1 MPESAPLLLAN
12 DAVLF
17 GVLALILGFVFWT
30 SESTNSFW
38 KGFYRI
44 FPPLLLAYFL
54 PSMLTTFGLVDP
66 EESQLYFVASRYLM
80 PTALVLLTAVADLPG
95 TLKLGP
101 KALVMFF
108 TGTVGIIGG
117 GALAMYVATLI
128 APEAAGV
135 AGRDAMWRGMST
147 LAGSWIGGSANQT
160 ALREIYGAGPDTFS
174 IWVAV
179 DVLVASVWLAMMLW
193 VAANQQ
199 TVDRWLK
206 ADVSS
211 LEAVKARAQE
221 FETQHARIPALSD
234 YIIVMAVGF
243 GATGLAHFAAD
254 RLTPYFVENFPDAA
268 QFSVHSSF
276 FWLIVVATVLGVLL
290 SFTPVRKLQGVGASK
305 VGSLFVYVL
314 VATVG
319 LQMNVMALADS
330 PIFFLI
336 GAIWLGTH
344 ALLMIG
350 MARLIKA
357 PSFFLAVG
365 SEANVGGAASA
376 PATAAAFHPSL
387 IPVGAL
393 LAVLGYIVG
402 TFGGWLTGQ
411 LMRLISGQ

>member
-1 MPESAPLLLAN
+1 
-12 DAVLF
+12 
-17 GVLALILGFVFWT
+17 
-30 SESTNSFW
+30 
-38 KGFYRI
+38 
-44 FPPLLLAYFL
+44 
-54 PSMLTTFGLVDP
+54 
-66 EESQLYFVASRYLM
+66 
-80 PTALVLLTAVADLPG
+80 
-95 TLKLGP
+95 
-101 KALVMFF
+101 
-108 TGTVGIIGG
+108 
-117 GALAMYVATLI
+117 
-128 APEAAGV
+128 
-135 AGRDAMWRGMST
+135 
-147 LAGSWIGGSANQT
+147 
-160 ALREIYGAGPDTFS
+160 
-174 IWVAV
+174 
-179 DVLVASVWLAMMLW
+179 
-193 VAANQQ
+193 
-199 TVDRWLK
+199 
-206 ADVSS
+206 
-211 LEAVKARAQE
+211 
-221 FETQHARIPALSD
+221 
-234 YIIVMAVGF
+234 
-243 GATGLAHFAAD
+243 
-254 RLTPYFVENFPDAA
+254 
-268 QFSVHSSF
+268 
-276 FWLIVVATVLGVLL
+276 VLGVLL

>member
-1 MPESAPLLLAN
+1 MPEPTPLLAN

-17 GVLALILGFVFWT
+17 GVLMLMLGFVFWT
-30 SESTNSFW
+30 SESGHPFW
-38 KGFYRI
+38 KRFYRI

-54 PSMLTTFGLVDP
+54 PSLLTTFRLVNPD
-66 EESQLYFVASRYLM
+66 ESQLYYMASRYLM

-101 KALVMFF
+101 KALIMFF

-117 GALAMYVATLI
+117 GALAMYIATLI
-128 APEAAGV
+128 APGEAAVEGP
-135 AGRDAMWRGMST
+135 DAMWRGMST

-160 ALREIYGAGPDTFS
+160 ALREIYGAGADTFS

-199 TVDRWLK
+199 MVDRWLK
-206 ADVSS
+206 ADVTA
-211 LEAVKARAQE
+211 LETVKQHAQE
-221 FETQHARIPALSD
+221 YESQHARIPSLADL
-234 YIIVMAVGF
+234 IVIGAIGF

-254 RLTPYFVENFPDAA
+254 RLTPFFVSNYPDAA

-276 FWLIVVATVLGVLL
+276 FWLIVVATVLGVAL
-290 SFTPVRKLQGVGASK
+290 SFTPVRKLQGAGASK
-305 VGSLFVYVL
+305 VGSLFVYIL

-319 LQMNVMALADS
+319 LHMNIMALADS

-357 PSFFLAVG
+357 PSFFMAVG

-393 LAVLGYIVG
+393 LAVLGYIIG